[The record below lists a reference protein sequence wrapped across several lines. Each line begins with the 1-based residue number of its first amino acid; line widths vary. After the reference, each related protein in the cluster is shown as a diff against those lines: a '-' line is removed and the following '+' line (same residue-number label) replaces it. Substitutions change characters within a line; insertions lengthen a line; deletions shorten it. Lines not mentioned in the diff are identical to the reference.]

1 MWLLPKI
8 TCVSYMFVLALCSLS
23 VTSVNAL
30 ETFSLLPDSQQIC
43 FADQSDSSMNKTLE
57 STLSIISE
65 KMTVG

>member
-8 TCVSYMFVLALCSLS
+8 TCASYMFVLALCSLS

-30 ETFSLLPDSQQIC
+30 ETFSLLPDSQQIR

>member
-8 TCVSYMFVLALCSLS
+8 TFVSYMFVLAFCCLS

-30 ETFSLLPDSQQIC
+30 DAFSLLPDSQQIC
-43 FADQSDSSMNKTLE
+43 FADQCDNSMDKTLE
-57 STLSIISE
+57 SALSIISE